1 AGGGMAEGLDAGQPG
16 VGDGW
21 AAAAQ
26 RAAGTAGQVEGLDAV
41 AGVRLE
47 RREAADLVRG
57 EQRVTRGPG
66 GVDGGS
72 VAGAGGA
79 VVAHVP
85 GQPSRQAGCFTA
97 DGREPHPVLVVGG
110 AGGGLD
116 QPQVRLDGVL
126 KVLGGYG
133 AVEPP
138 VGGGGQTQGG

>member
-1 AGGGMAEGLDAGQPG
+1 GAAGDTVGGDLLGGEGEHPRPRRRRLLSGQAFGRLTGADERLVRRPPVAGGGMAEGLDAGQPG

-72 VAGAGGA
+72 VA
-79 VVAHVP
+79 
-85 GQPSRQAGCFTA
+85 
-97 DGREPHPVLVVGG
+97 
-110 AGGGLD
+110 
-116 QPQVRLDGVL
+116 
-126 KVLGGYG
+126 
-133 AVEPP
+133 
-138 VGGGGQTQGG
+138 